1 MKGDF
6 LNGKKEGSGTL
17 YYENEKLG
25 YCGLFKNNKFE
36 GVGILLSK
44 EGKLF
49 SGIFHNGEINGYC
62 EIYDKEGK
70 LTLED
75 NFINGEHQTNFS
87 SFINFMKNKIQN
99 FSFYK
104 K

>member
-1 MKGDF
+1 M
-6 LNGKKEGSGTL
+6 LN
-17 YYENEKLG
+17 
-25 YCGLFKNNKFE
+25 
-36 GVGILLSK
+36 K

-75 NFINGEHQTNFS
+75 NFINGMYQRNFS
-87 SFINFMKNKIQN
+87 GFINFLKHKIQN